1 MGVTYVSVK
10 VETTIT
16 LTTMLH
22 IGTGLGLGQILDDT
36 IVQGPHP
43 HAGHITLP
51 YIPGSSLK
59 GRLRSHVRQ
68 LTAFLGW
75 QPEQRSTAEAHLF
88 GFDNRPGGLVF
99 VDAHIQEFLAQS
111 LRNEKMPD
119 SAALRALLVRSQRS
133 FVSLSRQRRV
143 ALEQRL
149 FRIEMAEPEIPFTFQ
164 ATGRLP
170 ESDSECDLGLLLA
183 AMCDLTHLGGHK
195 ARGCGQCRVSID
207 EVYLNNEPVTDWQRL
222 VKYLP

>member
-1 MGVTYVSVK
+1 MGVTYFPVQ
-10 VETTIT
+10 VEATIT

-43 HAGHITLP
+43 RAGHITLP

-59 GRLRSHVRQ
+59 GRLRSLVRQ

-75 QPEQRSTAEAHLF
+75 TPEQRSMAEAHLF
-88 GFDNRPGGLVF
+88 GFADRPGGLVF
-99 VDAHIQEFLAQS
+99 VDAHIEESLAQNLS
-111 LRNEKMPD
+111 NEKLSD
-119 SAALRALLVRSQRS
+119 SAALLVRSERS

-149 FRIEMAEPEIPFTFQ
+149 FRIEMAEPELPFTFR

-170 ESDSECDLGLLLA
+170 EVDSRRDLGLLLA
-183 AMCDLTHLGGHK
+183 ALCDLTHLGGHK
-195 ARGCGQCRVSID
+195 ARGCGHCRVAI
-207 EVYLNNEPVTDWQRL
+207 ENVQLNNDQVTDWQKL
-222 VKYLP
+222 VEHLP